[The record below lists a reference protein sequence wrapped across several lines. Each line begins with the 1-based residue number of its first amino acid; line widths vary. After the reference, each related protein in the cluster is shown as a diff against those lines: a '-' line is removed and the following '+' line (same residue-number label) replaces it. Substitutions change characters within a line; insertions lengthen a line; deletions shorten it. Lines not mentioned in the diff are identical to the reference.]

1 MTFSFSDFELMVEN
15 KVTDDITV
23 KVDSDRVHP
32 LVYIKCE
39 VSKLWKAQFGK
50 YYSGLFPIEQQADVI
65 VQLSGSPLDVT
76 LCFSVAAVCLSFI
89 SGFFSPPVHSTS
101 IGLYESTLEER
112 AKQNLWSVSGSGL
125 LDVQSSRAVSSVIKL
140 GA

>member
-1 MTFSFSDFELMVEN
+1 MVGN
-15 KVTDDITV
+15 KVTDDNTV

-32 LVYIKCE
+32 LVYSKCE
-39 VSKLWKAQFGK
+39 VSKLWKAQFSK

-76 LCFSVAAVCLSFI
+76 LCLSVAAVCLSFV
-89 SGFFSPPVHSTS
+89 SAPPPVHSTS

-112 AKQNLWSVSGSGL
+112 AKQNL
-125 LDVQSSRAVSSVIKL
+125 
-140 GA
+140 